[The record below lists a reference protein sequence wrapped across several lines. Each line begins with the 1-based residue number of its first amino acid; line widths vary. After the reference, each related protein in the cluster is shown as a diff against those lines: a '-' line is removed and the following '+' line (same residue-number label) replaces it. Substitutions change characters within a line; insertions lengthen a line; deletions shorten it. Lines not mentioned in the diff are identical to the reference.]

1 MFVFKK
7 IDNSNYELHKRIVV
21 KDIPVFNK
29 VCMQYHFKNPLADE
43 DYTTLIFAKKDIIFE
58 LNFITEATKEIYKFS
73 MPFTLQPSYFVSN

>member
-29 VCMQYHFKNPLADE
+29 VCMQYYFQ
-43 DYTTLIFAKKDIIFE
+43 TTQSNETLNSLIFVKADRIIR
-58 LNFITEATKEIYKFS
+58 LNFDTE
-73 MPFTLQPSYFVSN
+73 